1 MGGRWSSNKQP
12 PNATNEIV
20 ISDAPEESTGKRSR
34 RSFEPVEEE
43 THTSPKRWFCS
54 YAMKKKDS
62 YNDEGT
68 ICLEWCDALVSGH
81 LIDVSRV
88 KKIHLPET
96 FKGCFFFLII
106 VTLD

>member
-1 MGGRWSSNKQP
+1 
-12 PNATNEIV
+12 
-20 ISDAPEESTGKRSR
+20 
-34 RSFEPVEEE
+34 
-43 THTSPKRWFCS
+43 
-54 YAMKKKDS
+54 MKKKDS